1 MSKENKKRIKLV
13 LSIIVAIFLGGLV
26 IQALSEEERKEITYD
41 ELITLVET
49 NEVSKVE
56 TRESSLKVTVTLK
69 DGTEKT
75 SKVPSI
81 DEFST
86 LVSEKIKEGAEIQWE
101 AEESFSMGGILTIIS
116 ITILLFLPDIM
127 MKRQDKGYK
136 IKSVEARVKFSDVA
150 GIDEEKAQLEEIVQ
164 FLKCPEKYTK
174 NGAKIPK
181 GILLHG
187 QPGTGKTL
195 LAKAIAGEADVP
207 FFQVNGSSFEERFVG
222 VGASRIRQ
230 LFNKAKKKAPCIIF
244 IDEIDSIA
252 RSRYSKRSD
261 NEQTLNQLLAEMDG
275 FDSDDNVIVI
285 AATNH
290 IDVLDAAIIRPG
302 RFDRH
307 VYIPMPDVIA
317 REKILRVHADNKK
330 LEEDVS
336 LKEIAR
342 KTVGFSGADLENV
355 LNEAVIYSVNQGNG
369 RITKEAIDE
378 SIARTLVGLQKK
390 NAAITESDKELTA
403 VHESGHAI
411 VSAIVRPEVKNF
423 GISIIPRGEAGG
435 YNFFDNLDT
444 TYQRKSDLFKQ
455 IQVSYGGRIAEKVV
469 FDDISSGAAS
479 DLEMATKTAYR
490 MVMRFAMN
498 DGLVTKITGEEDFN
512 IHLDSV
518 KMEEVEKICKEAYG
532 TAYAIIQQNKTQL
545 LKLAD
550 LLKEKEYLS
559 QEEVEE
565 FMREA
570 YS

>member
-1 MSKENKKRIKLV
+1 MSKNKKRIKLV
-13 LSIIVAIFLGGLV
+13 LGIIVAVLLGVLV
-26 IQALSEEERKEITYD
+26 IQALSEDERKEITYD

-56 TRESSLKVTVTLK
+56 TIESSPRVTVTLK
-69 DGTEKT
+69 DGTERT

-116 ITILLFLPDIM
+116 ITILLLLPDIM

-136 IKSVEARVKFSDVA
+136 VKSVESRVKFSDVA

-164 FLKCPEKYTK
+164 FLKYPEKYTK

-222 VGASRIRQ
+222 VGASRIRE
-230 LFNKAKKKAPCIIF
+230 LFNKAKKEAPCIIF

-252 RSRYSKRSD
+252 RSRYNKYSD
-261 NEQTLNQLLAEMDG
+261 NVQTLNQLLAEMDG

-498 DGLVTKITGEEDFN
+498 EGLVTKISSEEDFN
-512 IHLDSV
+512 THLDSV
-518 KMEEVEKICKEAYG
+518 KMEEVEKICKEAYDS
-532 TAYAIIQQNKTQL
+532 AYAIIQQNKTQL

>member
-1 MSKENKKRIKLV
+1 MSKNKKRIKLV
-13 LSIIVAIFLGGLV
+13 LGIIVAVLLGVLV
-26 IQALSEEERKEITYD
+26 IQALSEDERKEITYD

-56 TRESSLKVTVTLK
+56 TIESSPRVTVTLK
-69 DGTEKT
+69 DGKERT

-116 ITILLFLPDIM
+116 ITILLLLPDIIT
-127 MKRQDKGYK
+127 KRQDKGYK
-136 IKSVEARVKFSDVA
+136 VKSVESQVVFSDVA

-164 FLKCPEKYTK
+164 FLKYPEKYTK

-207 FFQVNGSSFEERFVG
+207 FFQANGSSFEERFVG
-222 VGASRIRQ
+222 VGASRIRE
-230 LFNKAKKKAPCIIF
+230 LFNKAKKEAPCIIF

-498 DGLVTKITGEEDFN
+498 DGLVTKISSEEDFN
-512 IHLDSV
+512 THLDSV
-518 KMEEVEKICKEAYG
+518 KMEEVEKICKEAYDS
-532 TAYAIIQQNKTQL
+532 AYAIIQQNKTQL

>member
-1 MSKENKKRIKLV
+1 MSKNKKRIKLV
-13 LSIIVAIFLGGLV
+13 LGIIVAVLLGVLV
-26 IQALSEEERKEITYD
+26 IQALSEDERKEITYD

-56 TRESSLKVTVTLK
+56 TIESSPRVTVTLK
-69 DGTEKT
+69 DGTERT

-116 ITILLFLPDIM
+116 ITILLLLPDIM

-136 IKSVEARVKFSDVA
+136 VKSVESRVKFSDVA

-164 FLKCPEKYTK
+164 FLKYPEKYTK

-222 VGASRIRQ
+222 VGASRIRE
-230 LFNKAKKKAPCIIF
+230 LFNKAKKEAPCIIF

-252 RSRYSKRSD
+252 RSRYNKYSD
-261 NEQTLNQLLAEMDG
+261 NVQTLNQLLAEMDG

-498 DGLVTKITGEEDFN
+498 DGLVTKISSEEDFN
-512 IHLDSV
+512 THLDSV
-518 KMEEVEKICKEAYG
+518 KMEEVEKICKEAYDS
-532 TAYAIIQQNKTQL
+532 AYAIIQQNKTQL

>member
-1 MSKENKKRIKLV
+1 MSKNKKRIKV
-13 LSIIVAIFLGGLV
+13 LLGIIGGILLGVLV
-26 IQALSEEERKEITYD
+26 IQALSEEQSKEITYD

-56 TRESSLKVTVTLK
+56 TKENSARVTVILN
-69 DGTEKT
+69 DGTERT
-75 SKVPSI
+75 SMVPSI
-81 DEFST
+81 NEFSA

-101 AEESFSMGGILTIIS
+101 AEESFSMGGILTIVFV
-116 ITILLFLPDIM
+116 TILLFLPEIIE
-127 MKRQDKGYK
+127 KRQEKKYK
-136 IKSVEARVKFSDVA
+136 VKSVESRVKFSDVA

-164 FLKCPEKYTK
+164 FLKYPEKYTK

-207 FFQVNGSSFEERFVG
+207 FFQTNGSSFEEMFVG
-222 VGASRIRQ
+222 VGASRIRE
-230 LFNKAKKKAPCIIF
+230 LFNKAKKEAPCIIF

-252 RSRYSKRSD
+252 RSRYSKHSD

-435 YNFFDNLDT
+435 YNFFDNVDT

-455 IQVSYGGRIAEKVV
+455 IQVSYGGRIAEEVV

-498 DGLVTKITGEEDFN
+498 EGLVTKISSEEDFN
-512 IHLDSV
+512 TRLDSV
-518 KMEEVEKICKEAYG
+518 KMEEVEKICKKAYDS
-532 TAYAIIQQNKTQL
+532 AYAIIQQNKTQL
-545 LKLAD
+545 LELAD

>member
-1 MSKENKKRIKLV
+1 MSKNKKRIKLV
-13 LSIIVAIFLGGLV
+13 LGIIVAVLLGVLV
-26 IQALSEEERKEITYD
+26 IQALSEDERKEITYD

-56 TRESSLKVTVTLK
+56 TIESSPRVTVTLK
-69 DGTEKT
+69 DGTERT

-116 ITILLFLPDIM
+116 ITILLLLPDIM

-136 IKSVEARVKFSDVA
+136 VKSVESRVKFSDVA

-164 FLKCPEKYTK
+164 FLKYPEKYTK

-222 VGASRIRQ
+222 VGASRIRE
-230 LFNKAKKKAPCIIF
+230 LFNKAKKEAPCIIF

-252 RSRYSKRSD
+252 RSRYNKYSD
-261 NEQTLNQLLAEMDG
+261 NVQTLNQLLAEMDG

-498 DGLVTKITGEEDFN
+498 DGLVTKISSEEDFN
-512 IHLDSV
+512 THLDSV
-518 KMEEVEKICKEAYG
+518 KMEEVEKICKEAYDRIEIKDMSLIFKG
-532 TAYAIIQQNKTQL
+532 GNHG
-545 LKLAD
+545 
-550 LLKEKEYLS
+550 
-559 QEEVEE
+559 
-565 FMREA
+565 
-570 YS
+570 